1 MDYMLNNKRRVI
13 CLVMQWASV
22 HGERLQEEAAS
33 VAFLEV
39 RFFSRHISLSEDLF
53 KLKFSFLF
61 LFFKEFFMAVSND
74 AKVIPALR
82 DQLTKLEAV
91 VKRK

>member
-1 MDYMLNNKRRVI
+1 MLNNKRRVI

-22 HGERLQEEAAS
+22 HSERLQEEAAS

-39 RFFSRHISLSEDLF
+39 VSSSRVTLSVDVCLVILNLSFNLLFS
-53 KLKFSFLF
+53 
-61 LFFKEFFMAVSND
+61 KEFFVAVSND

>member
-1 MDYMLNNKRRVI
+1 MFSLFLN
-13 CLVMQWASV
+13 
-22 HGERLQEEAAS
+22 
-33 VAFLEV
+33 
-39 RFFSRHISLSEDLF
+39 
-53 KLKFSFLF
+53 KFPFPF
-61 LFFKEFFMAVSND
+61 LFFKEFFVAVSND

>member
-22 HGERLQEEAAS
+22 HGERLQEEGAS

-39 RFFSRHISLSEDLF
+39 VCSSHITSKMLHE
-53 KLKFSFLF
+53 
-61 LFFKEFFMAVSND
+61 LFFLHFF
-74 AKVIPALR
+74 
-82 DQLTKLEAV
+82 
-91 VKRK
+91 